1 MKESDVRQMIK
12 EEIKNVITEDD
23 FEMSGHGL
31 FPEGDRVD
39 RYLFTVENTQE
50 GLGRIRRAKEALSS
64 IFKFQL
70 RGRHHDR
77 KEVLGDKWRAGKQND
92 IPVRDAE
99 YIAVYVDPK

>member
-1 MKESDVRQMIK
+1 MNKFDVRKIIK
-12 EEIKNVITEDD
+12 EEIKNAINEDD
-23 FEMSGHGL
+23 FEMSGQGL

-39 RYLFTVENTQE
+39 RYLFTVENNQD
-50 GLGRIRRAKEALSS
+50 GLNRIRRAKEALSS

-77 KEVLGDKWRAGKQND
+77 KEVLGDKWRPGVQND

>member
-1 MKESDVRQMIK
+1 MRKSDVRKIIN
-12 EEIKNVITEDD
+12 EEIQNAINEDD

-31 FPEGDRVD
+31 FPEGDRTD
-39 RYLFTVENTQE
+39 RYLFTVENNQE
-50 GLGRIRRAKEALSS
+50 GLGRIRRAKEALST

-77 KEVLGDKWRAGKQND
+77 KEVLGSKWRAFTQND
-92 IPVRDAE
+92 IPVREAE

>member
-1 MKESDVRQMIK
+1 MNKSDVKKIIN
-12 EEIKNVITEDD
+12 EEIQNAINEDD

-31 FPEGDRVD
+31 FPDGDRTE
-39 RYLFTVENTQE
+39 RYLFTVENNRE
-50 GLGRIRRAKEALSS
+50 GLDRIRRAKDALST

-77 KEVLGDKWRAGKQND
+77 KEILGDKWKPFSQND
-92 IPVRDAE
+92 VQLKDAE